1 VKVSL
6 SKRARRDAR
15 RINTRWSSHG
25 DHPRLFAEELLDALR
40 HLRDVPHAGTPKATA
55 RRPKLNRLLM
65 EKSKCH
71 IYFEVDE
78 KRGLINVITVWNAQR
93 GREPNL

>member
-15 RINTRWSSHG
+15 RINMRWAKHG
-25 DHPRLFAEELLDALR
+25 DSPRLFAQELLDCLR
-40 HLRDVPHAGTPKATA
+40 HLRDVPHAGKPKATA
-55 RRPKLNRLLM
+55 RRPKLKRLLM

-78 KRGLINVITVWNAQR
+78 KRNLINIVTVWNGQR
-93 GREPNL
+93 GQEPKL

>member
-1 VKVSL
+1 MKVSL

-25 DHPRLFAEELLDALR
+25 DQPRLFAQELLDSLR

-55 RRPKLNRLLM
+55 RRPQLKRLLM

-78 KRGLINVITVWNAQR
+78 EEDLINVITVWNGQR
-93 GREPNL
+93 GEDPKL